1 MADEHVRRTGDDYA
15 DALTALL
22 PLGQA
27 WPRAYDSALM
37 KTVRGLAGVWGY
49 VDQRAA
55 DLLEIESDPR
65 ATTEMILDWERNWGL
80 PDPCLSHPPT
90 DLNAR
95 RAALVAKMTML
106 GAQSREFFV
115 GVGKL
120 LGYEIVITE
129 YSPYMTGVSRVGD
142 TRATDPEDV
151 EHYRWQLGPPE
162 MRYYW
167 SIHVN
172 ALKLV
177 YFHVNSSQTGIDRLL
192 AIDVAADLNCIF
204 DRWKP
209 AHTDI
214 VYDFSPME
222 ALNFTQSFNS
232 QYLAMGIM

>member
-1 MADEHVRRTGDDYA
+1 MDEHVRRSGDDYA
-15 DALTALL
+15 VALTALL

-27 WPRAYDSALM
+27 WPRQEDSVLM
-37 KTVRGLAGVWGY
+37 KVNRGLAQVWGY
-49 VDQRAA
+49 VDGRAA

-65 ATTEMILDWERNWGL
+65 ATVEMIRDWERNWGL

-90 DLNAR
+90 DLIAR
-95 RAALVAKMTML
+95 RQALVAKMTML
-106 GAQSREFFV
+106 GAQSRQFFV
-115 GVGKL
+115 DIGRE
-120 LGYEIVITE
+120 LGYDIVITE

-142 TRATDPEDV
+142 TRTTDPDDV
-151 EHYRWQLGPPE
+151 EHYRWTLGPPE

-204 DRWKP
+204 DRYKP
-209 AHTDI
+209 AHTTI
-214 VYDFSPME
+214 VYDYSPME